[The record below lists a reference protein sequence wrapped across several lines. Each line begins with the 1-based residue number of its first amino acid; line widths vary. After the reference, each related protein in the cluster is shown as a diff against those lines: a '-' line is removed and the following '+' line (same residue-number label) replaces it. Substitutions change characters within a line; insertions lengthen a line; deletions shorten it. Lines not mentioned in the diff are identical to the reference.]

1 MASEQQDRDDAAQW
15 DAVEEATE
23 LMLEGSYHD
32 ALVKLRDV
40 IRDDPRNPYAF
51 HYTGAALFE
60 LGQFEAAAA
69 AYRAAVQIAPRYTG
83 ARVGLSHCLR
93 IMDETRAAMFEA
105 RKALEVTPGDGDA
118 LWALGL
124 AQAAAG
130 DKTSAVRSMEAFL
143 LTNPE
148 FEVAQEAKAMIEKLL
163 GRSRFEDD
171 DEEDDG
177 DKPN

>member
-1 MASEQQDRDDAAQW
+1 MESDREDRDDAAQW

-23 LMLEGSYHD
+23 LMLEGEYHE

-60 LGQFEAAAA
+60 LGQFDAAAA
-69 AYRAAVQIAPRYTG
+69 AYRAAVRIAPRYAG

-93 IMDETRAAMFEA
+93 IMEETRSAMYEA
-105 RKALEVTPGDGDA
+105 REALKIAPGDGDA
-118 LWALGL
+118 LYALGL

-130 DKTSAVRSMEAFL
+130 DKSGAVRSLEAFL
-143 LTNPE
+143 QTNPE

-163 GRSRFEDD
+163 GRARFDVDDDD
-171 DEEDDG
+171 DER
-177 DKPN
+177 PN

>member
-1 MASEQQDRDDAAQW
+1 MASEQEDRDDAAQW

-23 LMLEGSYHD
+23 LMLEGEYHD

-69 AYRAAVQIAPRYTG
+69 AYRAAARIAPRYTG

-93 IMDETRAAMFEA
+93 IMEETRAAMYEA
-105 RKALEVTPGDGDA
+105 REALKITPGDGDA

-130 DKTSAVRSMEAFL
+130 DKSGAVRSIEAFL
-143 LTNPE
+143 ATNPE

-163 GRSRFEDD
+163 GRARFDRDD
-171 DEEDDG
+171 DEEDDL
-177 DKPN
+177 PN